1 MSYEQILYDVK
12 DQVAVITLNRPEHLN
27 AFTGQMMREFLDALQ
42 KVEDND
48 DLRVSIVTGAGRGF
62 CAGAD
67 LAGGGKTFDSSQRE
81 ESNQTRQRDPGFSTV
96 KFYMG
101 LKKPVI
107 VAINGPA
114 VGVGVTM
121 ILPLDIRIASES
133 ARIGL
138 IFNRR
143 GVLPELAS
151 PWFLPRI
158 IGISKAAEL
167 MYTGRILNAQEALE
181 YGLVSRVVPDD
192 KLMDS
197 AFELAH
203 EIADNC
209 APVSVALTKQMLWQF
224 LFETDIEKVE
234 KINSS
239 YFRWSGRQPD
249 AREGVMSFLEKRPP
263 KWTMSVSKD
272 MPDFSQDD

>member
-1 MSYEQILYDVK
+1 MNYEQILFDVK
-12 DQVAVITLNRPEHLN
+12 DQVAVITLNRPERLN
-27 AFTGQMMREFLDALQ
+27 AFTGQMMQEFLDALQ

-67 LAGGGKTFDSSQRE
+67 LAGGGKTFDASQRE
-81 ESNQTRQRDPGFSTV
+81 ESNQTMQRDPGFSTI
-96 KFYMG
+96 KFYLG

-158 IGISKAAEL
+158 IGISRAAEL

-239 YFRWSGRQPD
+239 YFRWSGQQPD
-249 AREGVMSFLEKRPP
+249 AREGVLSFLEKRPP

-272 MPDFSQDD
+272 MPDFPEDD